1 MTASPPQRRGPAH
14 PPPPDPAHPPPPDP
28 GRRLVREGRIALVRP
43 DERDRD
49 EFLAAVASSRELH
62 GRWVD
67 AADTAPRFEAYLRRV
82 GRPDTAGWLIRV
94 RASGALAGVVN
105 INAMV
110 WGSLCSG
117 HLGYYGFAGTAGHG
131 YVTEGVALA
140 VREAFEHLH
149 LHRVEAAVQ
158 PGNAPSAA
166 LVRRLGFRHEGLSRR
181 YMLVDGAWRDHDRWA
196 LTVED
201 AHRLPTPGDP
211 H

>member
-1 MTASPPQRRGPAH
+1 VTASPPQRRGPAH
-14 PPPPDPAHPPPPDP
+14 PPPPDPARPPPPDP

-117 HLGYYGFAGTAGHG
+117 HLGYYGFAGTAGRG

-181 YMLVDGAWRDHDRWA
+181 YMLVGGAWRDHDRWA

>member
-1 MTASPPQRRGPAH
+1 MTSSTPQRRGPAH
-14 PPPPDPAHPPPPDP
+14 PPPPDP
-28 GRRLVREGRIALVRP
+28 GRRHVREGRIALVRP
-43 DERDRD
+43 DQHDRD
-49 EFLAAVASSRELH
+49 EFLAAVAASRELH

-67 AADTAPRFEAYLRRV
+67 PADTAERFAAYLRRV
-82 GRPDTAGWLIRV
+82 GRPDTAGWLIR
-94 RASGALAGVVN
+94 AHDSGALAGVVN

-117 HLGYYGFAGTAGHG
+117 HLGYYGFAATSGRG

-158 PGNAPSAA
+158 PGNAPSTA
-166 LVRRLGFRHEGLSRR
+166 LVRRLGFHHEGLSRR
-181 YMLVDGAWRDHDRWA
+181 YMKVDGGWRDHDRWA

-201 AHRLPTPGDP
+201 AHRLPAPRDP
-211 H
+211 N